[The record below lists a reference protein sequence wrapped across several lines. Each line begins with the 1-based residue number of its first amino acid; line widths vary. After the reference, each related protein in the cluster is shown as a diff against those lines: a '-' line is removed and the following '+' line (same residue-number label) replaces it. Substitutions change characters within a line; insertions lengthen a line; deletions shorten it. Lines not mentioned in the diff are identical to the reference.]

1 LPTRCSRRTT
11 CVIFSESWRDSS
23 SHLNLYSTT
32 LTYTLLGTTPLFK
45 AFDNP
50 GIFRHIVQYLLVK
63 KKYFVAVNENARD
76 IGHRGQFCR
85 IEMKSRYRWLPNQG
99 GVGIVDGEEDYMTT
113 EIIPMFTPSMS
124 AMWTST
130 GSYGDFKFAIDNDSG
145 TIAMSLFCGN
155 NHFITLYAPGQDP
168 KFAII
173 PQHSNVIDM
182 CVVKTTVFVST
193 IFSFGR
199 VDFAVEEPRYTQ
211 TGQMMFFRPFF
222 RLAKTDRFVFG
233 LRGRSDEGMRNE
245 CKEID
250 CFELTT
256 NGMPELKH
264 SWIIRSPNE
273 NPGVYLS
280 FHDFSFPTIVDQGDS
295 FCVVFMTPNCNRDA
309 SLIHTHEVNE
319 NDGNVGVWMLT
330 RIIVSKLQN
339 VVIEEVRLP
348 LDGVTEVR
356 GMIIRESVIIGDDI
370 LIAAGRHG
378 LLTIPLL
385 FDSDTRPREIYQQA
399 NNQTT
404 LGVQLFNNITYVFVK
419 GEVDNDIDSYT
430 IFNLHG
436 GRPIPTGVRA
446 PVIERLEEQELARRE
461 AASYERM
468 M

>member
-1 LPTRCSRRTT
+1 MPPKKKPKAATT
-11 CVIFSESWRDSS
+11 KDDD
-23 SHLNLYSTT
+23 
-32 LTYTLLGTTPLFK
+32 PLFRV
-45 AFDNP
+45 FDNP
-50 GIFRHIVQYLLVK
+50 GIFRHIIQYLLVK
-63 KKYFVAVNENARD
+63 KKYFVAVNDN
-76 IGHRGQFCR
+76 IYHSGHRGQMCR

-99 GVGIVDGEEDYMTT
+99 GVGMVDGEEDYMTT

-211 TGQMMFFRPFF
+211 TGQMMFFRPIF
-222 RLAKTDRFVFG
+222 RLAKTGRLIFG
-233 LRGRSDEGMRNE
+233 LRGQSDEEMRTE

-256 NGMPELKH
+256 NGMPELKQ
-264 SWIIRSPNE
+264 SWTIRSPNE
-273 NPGVYLS
+273 NLGVFLNSNDDFQYLA
-280 FHDFSFPTIVDQGDS
+280 IVDQGDS
-295 FCVVFMTPNCNRDA
+295 FCVAFMIPYCNQDA
-309 SLIHTHEVNE
+309 SLIHAREVNE
-319 NDGNVGVWMLT
+319 NVGNVGVWMLT
-330 RIIVSKLQN
+330 RIMVSKLQN

-446 PVIERLEEQELARRE
+446 PVIERLEEQGLARRG